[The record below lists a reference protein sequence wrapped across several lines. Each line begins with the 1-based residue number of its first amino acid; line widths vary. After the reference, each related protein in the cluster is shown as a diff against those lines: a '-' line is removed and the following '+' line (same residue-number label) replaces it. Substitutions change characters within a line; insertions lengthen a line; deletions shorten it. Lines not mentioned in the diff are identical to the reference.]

1 MFIHYTVIRYC
12 YYKSF
17 AAFHAQRWLQDV
29 AGRDIPKLFAPE
41 IWRELKGT
49 CVDNALEDDVDQC
62 RLMRGKE
69 FVQKSQNGLGFARM
83 IMCESLVGESLDAET
98 ES

>member
-49 CVDNALEDDVDQC
+49 CVE
-62 RLMRGKE
+62 
-69 FVQKSQNGLGFARM
+69 SQ
-83 IMCESLVGESLDAET
+83 
-98 ES
+98 